1 MARTISRAV
10 AVFAVLATVLA
21 ACSGPTSSGP
31 TGSAPSGAK
40 PVYGGSVTFAMNSD
54 ISNMDPM
61 LSGLFVDR
69 HLMYAMYDS
78 LVRVTPKGDIIPW
91 LATKWTVSPDG
102 KSYTFSLR
110 TDVKYHDGT
119 AFDAASAKW
128 NLDRY
133 RLTKGSLRLG
143 ELAPVDTVTVVDP
156 ATLKVDLKTPS
167 APLLSVLVDRS
178 GMMLSQKTVEA
189 GGADFTRKAFN
200 AGSGPFIL
208 TEAVKDDHYTYK
220 KNPTWWGTAPNG
232 DKLPYL
238 DQVIIKPITD
248 SDVRLTNVRTGQV
261 QATNVVTGKDV
272 PTVKADSTLTYQEIA
287 GIGFN
292 SLVPNRAPGFLFND
306 KRYIQAVN
314 YAMDRDELLT
324 KGPAQGVGAVGY
336 GPYAPSHF
344 CYDPNFKPFA
354 KPDVAKA
361 KQLVA
366 DVGKPL
372 AFELLV
378 SSGDA
383 ATLQFAQLLQSE
395 LAKADITMNIKT
407 LLFNDIVTL
416 QQKHQQS
423 GMTLIGWSGRI
434 DPDGN
439 TYDFN
444 YTGRPNN
451 DSAYSNTDV
460 DALLD
465 QTRTAT
471 DQAKRKDLFQKAQQI
486 FVVDDPSRIF
496 YSFNAA
502 QLLTAKSV
510 QGFSVFPD
518 QLPRFETCL
527 LYTSPSPRDLS
538 TSRMPSSA

>member
-1 MARTISRAV
+1 MARTFSRTIAI
-10 AVFAVLATVLA
+10 LAALAILLA
-21 ACSGPTSSGP
+21 ACTGATSGGP
-31 TGSAPSGAK
+31 SGSAATGAK
-40 PVYGGSVTFAMNSD
+40 AAYGGSVTFAMNSD

-91 LATKWTVSPDG
+91 LSALPTVSADG
-102 KSYTFSLR
+102 KSYTFKLR

-119 AFDAASAKW
+119 QFDAASAKW

-133 RLTKGSLRLG
+133 RLTKESLRLG
-143 ELAPVDTVTVVDP
+143 ELAPVDSVTVVDQF
-156 ATLKVDLKTPS
+156 TLRVDLKTPS
-167 APLLSVLVDRS
+167 APFLSVLVDRS

-208 TEAVKDDHYTYK
+208 TEAVKDDHYTFK
-220 KNPTWWGTAPNG
+220 KNPNWWGTAANG

-248 SDVRLTNVRTGQV
+248 GDVRLTNVRTGQV
-261 QATNVVTGKDV
+261 QATNAVTGKDV
-272 PTVKADSTLTYQEIA
+272 PTVKADNTLVYQEIA
-287 GIGFN
+287 GIGYN
-292 SLVPNRAPGFLFND
+292 SLVPNRAAGFIFND
-306 KRYIQAVN
+306 ARYIQAVD
-314 YAMDRDELLT
+314 YAMDRDELLN
-324 KGPAQGVGAVGY
+324 KGPAQGVGVVAY

-344 CYDPNFKPFA
+344 AYDPNFKPFA
-354 KPDVAKA
+354 KPDIAKA
-361 KQLVA
+361 KSLVA
-366 DVGKPL
+366 AVGKGNL
-372 AFELLV
+372 TFELLV

-407 LLFNDIVTL
+407 MLFNDIVTL
-416 QQKHQQS
+416 QQKHQQL

-451 DSAYSNTDV
+451 DSAYSNKQV

-471 DQAKRKDLFQKAQQI
+471 DNAKRKDLFLQAQQI

-496 YSFNAA
+496 YSYNAA
-502 QLLTAKSV
+502 QLLTAKNI
-510 QGFSVFPD
+510 QGFQDFPD
-518 QLPRFETCL
+518 QLPRFETVWVQK
-527 LYTSPSPRDLS
+527 
-538 TSRMPSSA
+538 

>member
-1 MARTISRAV
+1 MARTVSRAI
-10 AVFAVLATVLA
+10 AIFAALAIILA
-21 ACSGPTSSGP
+21 ACTGTTSGGP
-31 TGSAPSGAK
+31 SGSAATGAK
-40 PVYGGSVTFAMNSD
+40 ATYGGSVTFAMNSD

-91 LATKWTVSPDG
+91 LATKWTVSADG
-102 KSYTFSLR
+102 KSYTFNLR
-110 TDVKYHDGT
+110 TDVKYQDGT
-119 AFDAASAKW
+119 TFDAASVKW

-133 RLTKGSLRLG
+133 RLTKESLRLG
-143 ELAPVDTVTVVDP
+143 ELAPIDTVTVVDP
-156 ATLKVDLKTPS
+156 ATVRVDLKAPS
-167 APLLSVLVDRS
+167 APFLSVLVDRS

-189 GGADFTRKAFN
+189 GGADFTRKAFK

-208 TEAVKDDHYTYK
+208 TEAVKDDHYTFV
-220 KNPTWWGTAPNG
+220 KNPDWWGKAANG

-238 DQVIIKPITD
+238 DTLIIKPITD
-248 SDVRLTNVRTGQV
+248 GDVRLTNVRTGQV

-272 PTVKADSTLTYQEIA
+272 PTVKADTTLVYQEIA

-292 SLVPNRAPGFLFND
+292 SLVPNRAPTFLFNE
-306 KRYIQAVN
+306 KRYVQAVSV
-314 YAMDRDELLT
+314 AMDRDELLN
-324 KGPAQGVGAVGY
+324 KGPAQGVGVVAY

-344 CYDPNFKPFA
+344 SYDPNFKPFA
-354 KPDVAKA
+354 TPDIAQAK
-361 KQLVA
+361 KLVA
-366 DVGKPL
+366 DVGKGPL
-372 AFELLV
+372 TFELLV

-383 ATLQFAQLLQSE
+383 ATLQFAQLLQAE
-395 LAKADITMNIKT
+395 LAKADITMNLKT
-407 LLFNDIVTL
+407 MLFNDIVTL
-416 QQKHQQS
+416 QQQHKQA

-451 DSAYSNTDV
+451 DSAYSNKDV
-460 DALLD
+460 DSLLD

-471 DQAKRKDLFQKAQQI
+471 DPAKRKDLFLKAQQI

-502 QLLTAKSV
+502 QLLTAKAV
-510 QGFSVFPD
+510 QGFEVYPD
-518 QLPRFETCL
+518 QLPRFQTVWVQK
-527 LYTSPSPRDLS
+527 
-538 TSRMPSSA
+538 

>member
-1 MARTISRAV
+1 MARTFSRTIAI
-10 AVFAVLATVLA
+10 LAALAILLA
-21 ACSGPTSSGP
+21 ACTGTTSGGP
-31 TGSAPSGAK
+31 SGSAAGGAK
-40 PVYGGSVTFAMNSD
+40 AVYGGSVTFAMNSD

-78 LVRVTPKGDIIPW
+78 LVRVTPKGEIIPW
-91 LATKWTVSPDG
+91 LATKWTISPDG
-102 KSYTFSLR
+102 LTYTFNLR

-133 RLTKGSLRLG
+133 RLTKESLRLG
-143 ELAPVDTVTVVDP
+143 ELAPVDSVTAVDA
-156 ATLKVDLKTPS
+156 ATLKVVLKTPS
-167 APLLSVLVDRS
+167 APFLSVLVDRS

-208 TEAVKDDHYTYK
+208 TEAVKDDHYTFK
-220 KNPTWWGTAPNG
+220 KNPNWWGTAANG

-248 SDVRLTNVRTGQV
+248 GDVRLTNVRTGQV
-261 QATNVVTGKDV
+261 QATNAVTGKDV
-272 PTVKADSTLTYQEIA
+272 PTVKADNTLVYQEIP
-287 GIGFN
+287 GIGYN
-292 SLVPNRAPGFLFND
+292 SMVPNRSAGFIFND
-306 KRYIQAVN
+306 ARYVQAVD
-314 YAMDRDELLT
+314 YAMDRDELLN
-324 KGPAQGVGAVGY
+324 KGPAQGVGTVAY
-336 GPYAPSHF
+336 GQIAPSHF
-344 CYDPNFKPFA
+344 AFDPNFKPFA
-354 KPDVAKA
+354 KPDIAKA
-361 KQLVA
+361 KSLVA
-366 DVGKPL
+366 AVGKGNL
-372 AFELLV
+372 TFELLV

-416 QQKHQQS
+416 QQKHQQA
-423 GMTLIGWSGRI
+423 GMTLVGWSGRI

-439 TYDFN
+439 VYDFN

-451 DSAYSNTDV
+451 DSAYSNKQV
-460 DALLD
+460 DTLLD

-471 DQAKRKDLFQKAQQI
+471 DSAKRKDLFLQVQQI
-486 FVVDDPSRIF
+486 TMVDDPSRIV
-496 YSFNAA
+496 YSYVAA
-502 QLLTAKSV
+502 QLLTAKAV
-510 QGFSVFPD
+510 QGFNVFPD
-518 QLPRFETCL
+518 QLPRFETVW
-527 LYTSPSPRDLS
+527 
-538 TSRMPSSA
+538 MQK

>member
-1 MARTISRAV
+1 MARTISRTIAI
-10 AVFAVLATVLA
+10 LAALAILLA
-21 ACSGPTSSGP
+21 ACTGTTSGGPSASG
-31 TGSAPSGAK
+31 GGGGAK
-40 PVYGGSVTFAMNSD
+40 AAYGGSVTFAMNSD

-78 LVRVTPKGDIIPW
+78 LVRVTPKGEIIPW
-91 LATKWTVSPDG
+91 LATKWSISADG
-102 KSYTFSLR
+102 KSYTFNLR

-119 AFDAASAKW
+119 QFDAASAKW

-133 RLTKGSLRLG
+133 RLTKESLRLG
-143 ELAPVDTVTVVDP
+143 ELAPVDSVTVVDP
-156 ATLKVDLKTPS
+156 YTLKVDLKTPS
-167 APLLSVLVDRS
+167 APFLSVLVDRS

-208 TEAVKDDHYTYK
+208 TEAVKDDHYTFK
-220 KNPTWWGTAPNG
+220 KNPSWWGTAPNG

-248 SDVRLTNVRTGQV
+248 GDVRLTNVRTGQV
-261 QATNVVTGKDV
+261 QATNAVTGKDV
-272 PTVKADSTLTYQEIA
+272 PTVKGDNTLVYQEIA
-287 GIGFN
+287 GIGYN
-292 SLVPNRAPGFLFND
+292 SLVPNRAPGFIFND
-306 KRYIQAVN
+306 ARYIQAVD
-314 YAMDRDELLT
+314 YAMDRDELLN
-324 KGPAQGVGAVGY
+324 KGPAQGVGVVAY

-344 CYDPNFKPFA
+344 SYDPNFKPFA
-354 KPDVAKA
+354 KPDIAKA
-361 KQLVA
+361 KSLVA
-366 DVGKPL
+366 AVGKGNL
-372 AFELLV
+372 TFELLV

-407 LLFNDIVTL
+407 MLFNDIVTL
-416 QQKHQQS
+416 QQKHQHL
-423 GMTLIGWSGRI
+423 GMTLVGWSGRI

-451 DSAYSNTDV
+451 DSAYSNKQV
-460 DALLD
+460 DTLLD

-471 DQAKRKDLFQKAQQI
+471 DQAKRKDLFLQAQQI

-510 QGFSVFPD
+510 QGFNVFPD
-518 QLPRFETCL
+518 QLPRFETVWVQK
-527 LYTSPSPRDLS
+527 
-538 TSRMPSSA
+538 

>member
-1 MARTISRAV
+1 MARKISRAI
-10 AVFAVLATVLA
+10 AILAMLAIVLGACTSPATTGTP
-21 ACSGPTSSGP
+21 S
-31 TGSAPSGAK
+31 GSAATGAK
-40 PVYGGSVTFAMNSD
+40 ATYGGSVTFAMNSD

-91 LATKWTVSPDG
+91 LSALPTVSADG
-102 KSYTFSLR
+102 KSYTFKLR

-119 AFDAASAKW
+119 TFDADSVKW
-128 NLDRY
+128 NLERY
-133 RLTKGSLRLG
+133 KTATGSLRTG

-156 ATLKVDLKTPS
+156 STVRVDLKAPS
-167 APLLSVLVDRS
+167 APFLSVLVDRS
-178 GMMLSQKTVEA
+178 GMMLSRKTVEG

-208 TEAVKDDHYTYK
+208 TEAVKDDHYTFK
-220 KNPTWWGTAPNG
+220 KNPDWWGKAANG

-238 DQVIIKPITD
+238 DAVIIKPITD
-248 SDVRLTNVRTGQV
+248 GDVRLTNVRTGQV
-261 QATNVVTGKDV
+261 QATNAVTGKDV
-272 PTVKADSTLTYQEIA
+272 PTVKGDSTLVYQEIA
-287 GIGFN
+287 GIGYN
-292 SLVPNRAPGFLFND
+292 SLVPNRAKGFLFEEG
-306 KRYIQAVN
+306 RYIKAVSL
-314 YAMDRDELLT
+314 AMDRAELLA
-324 KGPAQGVGAVGY
+324 KGPAQGVGQVAY
-336 GPYAPSHF
+336 GPIAPSHF
-344 CYDPNFKPFA
+344 AYDAAFKPFE
-354 KPDVAKA
+354 KPDIAAAK
-361 KQLVA
+361 KLVT
-366 DVGKPL
+366 DVGKGPL
-372 AFELLV
+372 KFELLV

-395 LAKADITMNIKT
+395 LAKAEITMDIKT
-407 LLFNDIVTL
+407 LLFNEIVTL
-416 QQKHQQS
+416 QQQHKHP

-439 TYDFN
+439 VYDFN

-451 DSAYSNTDV
+451 DSAYSNKDV

-465 QTRTAT
+465 QTRTAS
-471 DQAKRKDLFQKAQQI
+471 DQAKRKDLFLKAQQT

-502 QLLTAKSV
+502 QLLTAKTI

-518 QLPRFETCL
+518 QLPRFETVWVQK
-527 LYTSPSPRDLS
+527 
-538 TSRMPSSA
+538 

>member
-1 MARTISRAV
+1 MARTISRTIAI
-10 AVFAVLATVLA
+10 FAVLAIVLA
-21 ACSGPTSSGP
+21 ACTGTTSGGP
-31 TGSAPSGAK
+31 SGSAATGAK
-40 PVYGGSVTFAMNSD
+40 AVYGGSVTFAMNSD

-91 LATKWTVSPDG
+91 LASKWSVSADG
-102 KSYTFSLR
+102 KSYTFNLR

-119 AFDAASAKW
+119 QFDAASAKW

-133 RLTKGSLRLG
+133 RLTKESLRLG

-156 ATLKVDLKTPS
+156 YTLKVDLKTPS
-167 APLLSVLVDRS
+167 APFLSVLVDRS

-208 TEAVKDDHYTYK
+208 TEAVKDDHYTFK
-220 KNPTWWGTAPNG
+220 KNPTWWGTAANG

-248 SDVRLTNVRTGQV
+248 GDVRLTNVRTGQV
-261 QATNVVTGKDV
+261 QATNAVTGKDV
-272 PTVKADSTLTYQEIA
+272 PTVKADNTLVYQEIA
-287 GIGFN
+287 GIGYN
-292 SLVPNRAPGFLFND
+292 SLVPNRAPGFIFND
-306 KRYIQAVN
+306 ARYIQAVN
-314 YAMDRDELLT
+314 YAMDRDELLN
-324 KGPAQGVGAVGY
+324 KGPAQGVGVVAY

-344 CYDPNFKPFA
+344 AYDPNFKPFA
-354 KPDVAKA
+354 KPDIAKA
-361 KQLVA
+361 KSLVA
-366 DVGKPL
+366 AVGKGNL
-372 AFELLV
+372 TFELLV

-407 LLFNDIVTL
+407 MLFNDIVTL
-416 QQKHQQS
+416 QQKHQHL
-423 GMTLIGWSGRI
+423 GMTLVGWSGRI

-451 DSAYSNTDV
+451 DSAYTNKQV
-460 DALLD
+460 DTLLD

-471 DQAKRKDLFQKAQQI
+471 DNAKRKDLFLQAQQI

-502 QLLTAKSV
+502 QLLTAKNV
-510 QGFSVFPD
+510 QGFQDFPD
-518 QLPRFETCL
+518 QLPRFETVWVQK
-527 LYTSPSPRDLS
+527 
-538 TSRMPSSA
+538 

>member
-1 MARTISRAV
+1 MARTFSRTIAI
-10 AVFAVLATVLA
+10 LAALAILLA
-21 ACSGPTSSGP
+21 ACTGATSGGP
-31 TGSAPSGAK
+31 SGSAATGAK
-40 PVYGGSVTFAMNSD
+40 AAYGGSVTFAMNSD

-91 LATKWTVSPDG
+91 LSALPTVSADG
-102 KSYTFSLR
+102 KSYTFKLR

-119 AFDAASAKW
+119 QFDAASAKW

-133 RLTKGSLRLG
+133 RLTKESLRLG
-143 ELAPVDTVTVVDP
+143 ELAPVDSVTVVDQF
-156 ATLKVDLKTPS
+156 TLRVDLKTPS
-167 APLLSVLVDRS
+167 APFLSVLVDRS

-208 TEAVKDDHYTYK
+208 TEAVKDDHYTFK
-220 KNPTWWGTAPNG
+220 KNPNWWGTAANG

-248 SDVRLTNVRTGQV
+248 GDVRLTNVRTGQV
-261 QATNVVTGKDV
+261 QATNAVTGKDV
-272 PTVKADSTLTYQEIA
+272 PTVKTDNTLVYQEIA
-287 GIGFN
+287 GIGYN
-292 SLVPNRAPGFLFND
+292 SLVPNRAAGFIFND
-306 KRYIQAVN
+306 ARYIQAVD
-314 YAMDRDELLT
+314 YAMDRDELLN
-324 KGPAQGVGAVGY
+324 KGPAQGVGVVAY

-344 CYDPNFKPFA
+344 AYDANFKPFA
-354 KPDVAKA
+354 KPDIAKA
-361 KQLVA
+361 KSLVA
-366 DVGKPL
+366 AVGKGNL
-372 AFELLV
+372 TFELLV

-407 LLFNDIVTL
+407 MLFNDIVTL
-416 QQKHQQS
+416 QQKHQQL

-451 DSAYSNTDV
+451 DSAYSNKQV

-471 DQAKRKDLFQKAQQI
+471 DNAKRKDLFLQAQQI

-496 YSFNAA
+496 YSYNAA
-502 QLLTAKSV
+502 QLLTAKNI
-510 QGFSVFPD
+510 QGFQDFPD
-518 QLPRFETCL
+518 QLPRFETVWVQK
-527 LYTSPSPRDLS
+527 
-538 TSRMPSSA
+538 

>member
-1 MARTISRAV
+1 MARTISRPIAI
-10 AVFAVLATVLA
+10 LAALAILLA
-21 ACSGPTSSGP
+21 ACSGTTSGGP
-31 TGSAPSGAK
+31 SGSAATGAK

-91 LATKWTVSPDG
+91 LATKWTISPDG
-102 KSYTFSLR
+102 LTYTFTLR

-119 AFDAASAKW
+119 TFDAASAKW

-133 RLTKGSLRLG
+133 RLTKESLRLG
-143 ELAPVDTVTVVDP
+143 ELAPVDSVTAVDA
-156 ATLKVDLKTPS
+156 ATLKVVLKTPS
-167 APLLSVLVDRS
+167 APFLSVLVDRS

-208 TEAVKDDHYTYK
+208 TEAVKDDHYTFK
-220 KNPTWWGTAPNG
+220 KNPNWWGTAANG

-248 SDVRLTNVRTGQV
+248 GDVRLTNVRTGQV
-261 QATNVVTGKDV
+261 QATNAVTGKDV
-272 PTVKADSTLTYQEIA
+272 PTVKADNTLAYQEIP
-287 GIGFN
+287 GIGYN
-292 SLVPNRAPGFLFND
+292 SMVPNRSAGFIFND
-306 KRYIQAVN
+306 ARYVQAVS
-314 YAMDRDELLT
+314 YAMDRDELLN
-324 KGPAQGVGAVGY
+324 KGPAQGVGTVAY
-336 GPYAPSHF
+336 GQIAPSHF
-344 CYDPNFKPFA
+344 AFDPNFKPFA
-354 KPDVAKA
+354 KPDIAKA
-361 KQLVA
+361 KSLVA
-366 DVGKPL
+366 AVGKGNL
-372 AFELLV
+372 TFELLV

-416 QQKHQQS
+416 QQKHQQP
-423 GMTLIGWSGRI
+423 GMTLVGWSGRI

-439 TYDFN
+439 VYDFN

-451 DSAYSNTDV
+451 DSAYSNKQV
-460 DALLD
+460 DTLLD

-471 DQAKRKDLFQKAQQI
+471 DPAKRKDLFLQVQQI
-486 FVVDDPSRIF
+486 TMVDDPSRIV
-496 YSFNAA
+496 YSYIAA
-502 QLLTAKSV
+502 QLLTAKAV
-510 QGFSVFPD
+510 QGFNVFPD
-518 QLPRFETCL
+518 QLPRFETVW
-527 LYTSPSPRDLS
+527 
-538 TSRMPSSA
+538 MQK